1 MLHQLRYIK
10 TDLKEKFKMEDC
22 IFCKI
27 ANGIIP
33 SKKFYEDD
41 NMIIIAD
48 INPQAKLHYLMIP
61 KKHFA
66 NIVEMSEEDAIMV
79 GKCLKK
85 VGELADS
92 LGLENGFRIVSN
104 KGKNAC
110 QSVNHLHVHI
120 LGGEKLTDRMG

>member
-1 MLHQLRYIK
+1 
-10 TDLKEKFKMEDC
+10 MEDC